1 MVNPFTLTVVFC
13 VLVHPLESVAV
24 TVYVVVTL
32 GLTVIEAVVALL
44 LQTYDIPPDAVN
56 VVLSFIHIFTSP
68 VIVTVGNGL
77 IFTNLDPTAEQPF
90 VPVTVTEYV
99 VGIPGVTVIEADV
112 APFNQR

>member
-13 VLVHPLESVAV
+13 VLVHPLASVAV

-44 LQTYDIPPDAVN
+44 LQTYDIPPEAVK
-56 VVLSFIHIFTSP
+56 VVLSLIQIFKSP
-68 VIVTVGNGL
+68 LIVTEGNGL
-77 IFTNLDPTAEQPF
+77 IFTNLDPTAVQPF

-99 VGIPGVTVIEADV
+99 VGIAGATVIEADV
-112 APFNQR
+112 APLNQR